1 MELVIKKFE
10 ELSVYELYEILQARS
25 AVFVVEQT
33 CPYQDMDNKDKGAYH
48 VWLRDEAG
56 IAAYVRVLDTGV
68 SYEDAASIGRVI
80 SLRRHCGYA
89 SVLLKEGIRI
99 AREKYGAKTVKIG
112 AQKYARSLYEKA
124 GFEQCGEDYLE
135 DGIVHIP
142 MKLREEY
149 L

>member
-1 MELVIKKFE
+1 MKLMIKKFD
-10 ELSVYELYEILQARS
+10 ELTLNELYEILKARS

-33 CPYQDMDNKDKGAYH
+33 CPYQDMDGKDKGAYH
-48 VWLRDEAG
+48 MWLEDEEG

-80 SLRRHCGYA
+80 SLRRHRGYA
-89 SVLLKEGIRI
+89 SILLKEGIRL
-99 AREKYGAKTVKIG
+99 AREKYGAADIKIG

-142 MKLREEY
+142 MKLK
-149 L
+149 